1 MVHVFLNPKVRRR
14 YVECDRRGAC
24 HDDVAAELLEK
35 GGSADDHGVCD
46 PLMVHCV
53 RLRVG
58 NLRPRRE

>member
-1 MVHVFLNPKVRRR
+1 
-14 YVECDRRGAC
+14 
-24 HDDVAAELLEK
+24 VAAELLEK